1 MGFSSLIDILGSI
14 IIGGL
19 LFMILLRLT
28 ETATQN
34 TYEYSGELTVQQNL
48 VATVQLI
55 EYDFRKIGYCANI
68 SQIDPVNSILAA
80 DTSSITFVTDLATSS
95 NPMGDGTLDVLQ
107 YYVGP
112 TTELSHT
119 PNPRDRKFYRV
130 ENGETPKSAN
140 LGITEFKILYF
151 DALGDTLACPVA
163 SPGEIQTMQIN
174 LKVEN
179 PAVYNKRYVYDAGRH
194 ESQYTSAFWRQI
206 RLAARNLKNR

>member
-19 LFMILLRLT
+19 LLMILLRMN

-34 TYEYSGELTVQQNL
+34 TYEYNGELTVQQNL
-48 VATVQLI
+48 VSTVQLI
-55 EYDFRKIGYCANI
+55 EYDFRKIGYCADL
-68 SQIDPVNSILAA
+68 SQIDPVRSIIAA
-80 DTSSITFVTDLATSS
+80 DTSSIKFVTDLASPG
-95 NPMGDGTLDVLQ
+95 NPMGNGVMDTLH

-112 TTELSHT
+112 TSDLSRT
-119 PNPRDRKFYRV
+119 PNPLDRRFYRV
-130 ENGETPKSAN
+130 VNSEPAKSAN

-151 DALGDTLACPVA
+151 DALGDTLACPVG

-179 PAVYNKRYVYDAGRH
+179 PAVFTKRYVYDAGRH